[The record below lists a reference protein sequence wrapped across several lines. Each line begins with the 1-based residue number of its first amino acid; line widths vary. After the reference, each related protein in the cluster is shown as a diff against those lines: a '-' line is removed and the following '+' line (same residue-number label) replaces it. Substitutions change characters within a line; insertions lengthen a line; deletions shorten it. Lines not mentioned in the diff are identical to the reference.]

1 MQDEPQG
8 VSIAFEGRRIL
19 LKWHKLRRYR
29 TDPPFS
35 LANLGAGLAAGASL
49 EIDIRVLADGSWV
62 CLHDDVLDRETDGHG
77 PVCAVDAASIRKL
90 RLAGAEYA
98 PPLLADA
105 AREIAA
111 APATH
116 ACLQLDLKERRE
128 ALSPAAVESFARTI
142 GPVAGTCL
150 LSGTDWE
157 AVRQLGAA
165 IPSLRLGFDPLRL
178 AEGRDLAGAE
188 SMAALVEEVAA
199 TAPEAAAF
207 YLNHRFVMRALAIGI
222 DPVKRL
228 KRDGA
233 LIDIWTLDPTT
244 PEIDAV
250 LAAILAAGADQITT
264 NDPVAMARLSQR
276 VDKP

>member
-8 VSIAFEGRRIL
+8 VSIAFEGRRAL
-19 LKWHKLRRYR
+19 LKWHKLRRYH

-35 LANLGAGLAAGASL
+35 LANLSAGLAAGASL
-49 EIDIRVLADGSWV
+49 EIDLRVLADGSWV

-77 PVCAVDAASIRKL
+77 PVRAADAAAIRKL
-90 RLAGAEYA
+90 RLAGAEHA
-98 PPLLADA
+98 PLLLADI

-111 APATH
+111 APATV

-128 ALSPAAVESFARTI
+128 ALSPTAVGSFARTV

-157 AVRQLGAA
+157 AIRALGAA

-178 AEGRDLAGAE
+178 AEGRDLADAE
-188 SMAALVEEVAA
+188 TMTALIDEVAA

-207 YLNHRFVMRALAIGI
+207 YLNHRFVMRALAMGI

-228 KRDGA
+228 KRNGA

-244 PEIDAV
+244 PHIKEV
-250 LAAILAAGADQITT
+250 LAAVLAAGADQVTT
-264 NDPVAMARLSQR
+264 NDPVAMAAFWKRIGAG
-276 VDKP
+276 